1 MSKKILGRALCSMAI
16 ALSLAAFACGNDGG
30 DTDHACDGICSN
42 VPDCAGVS
50 CLSECVAREAACAIV
65 GEQSAFQ
72 AWVSCGP
79 AYACVSG
86 SYQTVNCAAES
97 HAVMACGA
105 VVPLGDDA
113 SEPTGDGSSVTK
125 HDGGNAP
132 HDGGGGGDS
141 GSSDDGRTADAPP
154 LVPDGS
160 AADSGPSLDS
170 GPAADSGPSPEAATI
185 DAGPDANL
193 FHDASPDTSAT
204 HDSGSEAG
212 SEAGAC
218 ITGASDS
225 LCESEGATG
234 CIACCKSHHC
244 SGSVLYASVYEPC
257 ICNTGGVC
265 STECATDFCV
275 TGVIS
280 PNSACDTCATEY
292 DDSLSGCFQDVELSC
307 DDSADCEDYTT
318 CIDSYCGA

>member
-16 ALSLAAFACGNDGG
+16 ALSLAAFACGRDGG

-50 CLSECVAREAACAIV
+50 CLSQCVAREAACAIV

-132 HDGGGGGDS
+132 HDGGGGGDV
-141 GSSDDGRTADAPP
+141 GSSDVGSTGDEPA
-154 LVPDGS
+154 LEPDGS
-160 AADSGPSLDS
+160 AADSGPS
-170 GPAADSGPSPEAATI
+170 PKADSGPSPEAAAI
-185 DAGPDANL
+185 DASPDANPV
-193 FHDASPDTSAT
+193 HDASPDTSVT
-204 HDSGSEAG
+204 PDSGSEAG
-212 SEAGAC
+212 AC
-218 ITGASDS
+218 VTGASDS
-225 LCESEGATG
+225 LCGSEGEIG
-234 CIACCKSHHC
+234 CVACCKSHHC

-265 STECATDFCV
+265 STDCATDFCV

-280 PNSACDTCATEY
+280 PNSPCYHCANEY
-292 DDSLSGCFQDVELSC
+292 DASLSVCFQSVESSC
-307 DDSADCEDYTT
+307 DDSVDCADYTT
-318 CIDSYCGA
+318 CIDSYCGL